1 MAATVNNRPTSSAA
15 SFMQHKDLYTLERT
29 VDFSATG
36 MSLVQN
42 ATMALLDIPADSMF
56 LAASIKVTTA
66 QGDISDVDLGVS
78 TTGATD
84 DSLIDGATFATT
96 GIKGCAATGIAV
108 FNAADTQLVLTNLD
122 AQTLASAVVVVTVVM
137 VDLS

>member
-15 SFMQHKDLYTLERT
+15 SFMQHKDLYTLERS

-42 ATMALLDIPADSMF
+42 ATMALQDIPADSMF

-108 FNAADTQLVLTNLD
+108 FNDADTQLVLTNLD